1 MAITSNRV
9 PLSELISRNEDNFV
23 VLPNFQRKFVWKEA
37 SQRAL
42 IASIIADLPI
52 GSLLILKGKSL
63 DFAARALC
71 LEKEVTPKEE
81 CEYVLDGQQRL
92 STLKTAFFD
101 LFRDQPNWKSSWED
115 VFGGLRTR
123 WCIHLT
129 PPHASD
135 DCFGYEKLEVKPL
148 SNFEQDDIVPYI
160 ITEKVRKTDTAQ
172 WFHPGFAPK
181 DANGQPMGPRE
192 RANEVGRLAAQKRL
206 VPLYEL
212 YRGDSGVHRDIL
224 KKISQ
229 DRAQQLAA
237 LCADGKLRT
246 QDFFGD
252 DVDPANFEQVKAAWL
267 ERALNWAINM
277 AVQLEAAAKRELP
290 TIALDKSEIKRAVCI
305 FEAVNRGGT
314 ALAVYDLIVA
324 RAAREERRSL
334 TERIK
339 DQLQQPVD
347 VSILY
352 EVAKIK
358 EVQPDGWTP
367 EWIMALEA
375 ESDVPSKEMQPQI
388 VNMISLAA
396 YCKIGRQVGD
406 EIVKETPDLPHIK
419 KEKHLS
425 LVSSEI
431 NQSVNKAMQA
441 LSRAFA
447 FLQFRCGIRTI
458 SDIPYSLMVLPIAFV
473 LYEDNLWGSPDV
485 HKKIEQWYW
494 ISLLGGRYRER
505 QNEVCI
511 DDTNSLFN
519 WCAGLGNFDLSS
531 SEGRILNYEGYSDK
545 AILLRDDPEQR
556 VPAAVCDGILQFILA
571 SEPMDFAQQSPLRIN
586 AWGIASEQQVADI
599 HHLVPL
605 KHAAKLSESTHELRK
620 KQAHILNSPLNLTW
634 ILREANKAI
643 GPQPPS
649 TYLSWLPK
657 QVFPEH
663 CLPSEVDFQQASTL
677 DDDAYYRQLL
687 ERRYDG
693 LRNAI
698 QRRLNELR
706 K

>member
-9 PLSELISRNEDNFV
+9 PLSELMSRNEGNFV
-23 VLPNFQRKFVWKEA
+23 VLPNFQRKFVWKA
-37 SQRAL
+37 DSQRAL
-42 IASIIADLPI
+42 VASVIADLPI
-52 GSLLILKGKSL
+52 GSLLILKGNNT

-71 LEKEVTPKEE
+71 LEKEVVPKEE

-101 LFRDQPNWKSSWED
+101 LFRDQANWKSSWED

-123 WCIHLT
+123 WFVHLKPQHVT
-129 PPHASD
+129 D

-148 SNFEQDDIVPYI
+148 SSYEQDDIVPYI
-160 ITEKVRKTDTAQ
+160 ATERVKKGDPSQ

-181 DANGQPMGPRE
+181 DANGKVMGARE
-192 RANEVGRLAAQKRL
+192 RSNEISRLAAQKLL
-206 VPLYEL
+206 VPLFDL
-212 YRGDSGVHRDIL
+212 YRGDAGIHRDIL
-224 KKISQ
+224 KRIAQ

-237 LCADGKLRT
+237 LCGDGQLQT
-246 QDFFGD
+246 QDFFG
-252 DVDPANFEQVKAAWL
+252 DVDPANFEQVKSAWL

-277 AVQLEAAAKRELP
+277 AVQLESIAKREVP

-339 DQLQQPVD
+339 ERLQQAID
-347 VSILY
+347 IGILY
-352 EVAKIK
+352 DVAKIQAT
-358 EVQPDGWTP
+358 EPDGWTP
-367 EWIMALEA
+367 EWFMALEA
-375 ESDVPSKEMQPQI
+375 ESDVPSKDMQPQI
-388 VNMISLAA
+388 VNMISLVA
-396 YCKIGRQVGD
+396 YCKIGHQVGD
-406 EIVKETPDLPHIK
+406 AVNKETPDLSHIK
-419 KEKHLS
+419 KGKHLG
-425 LVSSEI
+425 LASSEI
-431 NQSVNKAMQA
+431 NQAVDNAMQA

-458 SDIPYSLMVLPIAFV
+458 ANLSYSLMVLPLAYV
-473 LYEDNLWGSPDV
+473 LYEDHLWSDAAV

-511 DDTNSLFN
+511 DDINALFA
-519 WCAGLGNFDLSS
+519 WCAEDKPFDLSV

-545 AILLRDDPEQR
+545 SILLRDDPDQR
-556 VPAAVCDGILQFILA
+556 VPAAISDGILQFILA
-571 SEPMDFAQQSPLRIN
+571 SEPMDFAQANPAHIS
-586 AWGIASEQQVADI
+586 AWAIASEQQVADI
-599 HHLVPL
+599 HHIIPL
-605 KHAAKLSESTHELRK
+605 KHAARLTESTHELRK
-620 KQAHILNSPLNLTW
+620 SPANVLNSPLNLTW

-649 TYLSWLPK
+649 TYLAWLPK

-663 CLPSEVDFQQASTL
+663 CLPTPADFHQASTL
-677 DDDAYYRQLL
+677 ENEAYYRQLL
-687 ERRYDG
+687 ERRYDS

>member
-9 PLSELISRNEDNFV
+9 PLLELMSRNEENFV
-23 VLPNFQRKFVWKEA
+23 VLPNFQRKFVWKDG

-42 IASIIADLPI
+42 VASIIADLPI
-52 GSLLILKGKSL
+52 GSLLILKGKST

-101 LFRDQPNWKSSWED
+101 LFRDQPNWKSSWDD
-115 VFGGLRTR
+115 VFGALRTR
-123 WCIHLT
+123 WFIHLT
-129 PPHASD
+129 PPHVSD
-135 DCFGYEKLEVKPL
+135 DCFGYEKLEVKAL
-148 SNFEQDDIVPYI
+148 STFEQDDIVPYI
-160 ITEKVRKTDTAQ
+160 VTERVKKGDPGQ

-181 DANGQPMGPRE
+181 DADGQLMGPRE
-192 RANEVGRLAAQKRL
+192 RSNEISRLGAQRRL
-206 VPLYEL
+206 VPLFDL
-212 YRGDSGVHRDIL
+212 YRGDAGIHRDIL
-224 KKISQ
+224 KRIAQ

-246 QDFFGD
+246 QDFFS
-252 DVDPANFEQVKAAWL
+252 DVDPANFQQVTAAWL

-277 AVQLEAAAKRELP
+277 AVQLESIAKREVP

-339 DQLQQPVD
+339 ERLQQAID
-347 VSILY
+347 VGILY
-352 EVAKIK
+352 DVTKIQA
-358 EVQPDGWTP
+358 VQPEGWTP
-367 EWIMALEA
+367 EWFMALEA
-375 ESDVPSKEMQPQI
+375 DSDVPSKEMQPQI
-388 VNMISLAA
+388 VNIISLVAH
-396 YCKIGRQVGD
+396 CKIGRQVGD
-406 EIVKETPDLPHIK
+406 GVVKEIPDLPHIK
-419 KEKHLS
+419 KEKHLG
-425 LVSSEI
+425 LGSSEI
-431 NQSVNKAMQA
+431 NQSVGSAMQA

-458 SDIPYSLMVLPIAFV
+458 SDLSYSLMVLPLAFV
-473 LYEDNLWGSPDV
+473 LYEDDLWNDAAV

-511 DDTNSLFN
+511 DDINALFA
-519 WCAGLGNFDLSS
+519 WCANDELFDLSG

-545 AILLRDDPEQR
+545 AILLREEPDQR
-556 VPAAVCDGILQFILA
+556 VPNAIYDGILQFILA
-571 SEPMDFAQQSPLRIN
+571 SEPMDFAQPNPARIS
-586 AWGIASEQQVADI
+586 AWGIASEQQVADV
-599 HHLVPL
+599 HHIVPL
-605 KHAAKLSESTHELRK
+605 KHAARLSESTHELRK
-620 KQAHILNSPLNLTW
+620 SPTNVLNSPLNLTW

-649 TYLSWLPK
+649 TYLTWLPT
-657 QVFPEH
+657 QVLPEH
-663 CLPSEVDFQQASTL
+663 CLPNAVDFQQAATL
-677 DDDAYYRQLL
+677 DNDAYYRQLL
-687 ERRYDG
+687 ERRYDS

-706 K
+706 R